1 LSRSCREYCAVAL
14 GHQPDAWDNWV
25 AFFLNALFEQ
35 AQENNRKARQILDHY
50 EQLKDRVITLTHSQF
65 AVPLLDYLFEQP
77 IFQASAFDGKP
88 LMPSRQQV
96 ATLLGRLRDAGIL
109 KVVRPASGRRAQV
122 LALAELVNLCEGRQ
136 VM

>member
-1 LSRSCREYCAVAL
+1 VESTEPDCR
-14 GHQPDAWDNWV
+14 
-25 AFFLNALFEQ
+25 NA
-35 AQENNRKARQILDHY
+35 QILDLY

-96 ATLLGRLRDAGIL
+96 AILLGRLRDAGIL